1 MQTFGLVGA
10 GFFVHVA
17 DIDPSIFLSI
27 LVLSKKFESGMSTL
41 RMEPQFMTIGHAA
54 GVIAS
59 IAIESK
65 TRSVQEIDVDLM
77 RARLEEEGGIL
88 ELPR

>member
-1 MQTFGLVGA
+1 
-10 GFFVHVA
+10 
-17 DIDPSIFLSI
+17 
-27 LVLSKKFESGMSTL
+27 
-41 RMEPQFMTIGHAA
+41 MTIGHAA